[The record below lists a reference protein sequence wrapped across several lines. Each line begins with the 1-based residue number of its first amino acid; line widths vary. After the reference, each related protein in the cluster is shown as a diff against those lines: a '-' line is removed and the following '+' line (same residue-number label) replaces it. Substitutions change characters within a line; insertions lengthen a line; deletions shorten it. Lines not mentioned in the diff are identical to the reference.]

1 MMLIAAELPK
11 NKGMVVFL
19 VSTIGGCMTNSSN
32 PSETDVYTDNFP
44 EGVTVDVEIDRFAEM
59 WQTALSVGE
68 IEIEIEDDME
78 GSGTCH

>member
-19 VSTIGGCMTNSSN
+19 VSTIGGCMTNSSS

-68 IEIEIEDDME
+68 IEIEIEDDTE

>member
-19 VSTIGGCMTNSSN
+19 VSTIGGCMTNASN
-32 PSETDVYTDNFP
+32 PKETDVYTDNFP

-68 IEIEIEDDME
+68 IEIEIEDDTE

>member
-11 NKGMVVFL
+11 SKGMVVFL
-19 VSTIGGCMTNSSN
+19 VSTIGGCMTNASN
-32 PSETDVYTDNFP
+32 PKETDVYTDNFP

-68 IEIEIEDDME
+68 IEIEIEDDTE

>member
-19 VSTIGGCMTNSSN
+19 VSTIGGCMTNASN
-32 PSETDVYTDNFP
+32 PKETDVYTDNFP

-68 IEIEIEDDME
+68 IEIEIENDTE

>member
-19 VSTIGGCMTNSSN
+19 VSTIGGCMTNASN
-32 PSETDVYTDNFP
+32 PKETDVYTDNFP

-68 IEIEIEDDME
+68 IEIEIEDD
-78 GSGTCH
+78 SGGDKTCH

>member
-11 NKGMVVFL
+11 NRGMVVFL

-68 IEIEIEDDME
+68 IEIELDENLLGD
-78 GSGTCH
+78 GTCH